1 MLKQRVITA
10 IVLLLI
16 LIGAY
21 CLGPVAFAG
30 VMAVGFALAQWE
42 WLKLAGLTSLAS
54 ALLAVIVSGS
64 TAGLTFVAYQDLQ
77 VIHQISAEYQML
89 YANLSSIFVM
99 YLAVVTLLWI
109 GISIRVFFARMK
121 GLPVNR
127 IAVGVTGVFF
137 PPAAWFG
144 FVAMYASFGISMVI
158 SLLAIV
164 WLADIMAY
172 FTGMAFGKHRMCP
185 AISPK
190 KSWEGVAG
198 GMLSVMVL
206 GLIFA
211 LCLPEVKTIP
221 GVLTESMGVAA
232 WIVVAFVLVSL
243 SIVGDLFESALK
255 RQAGIKDSSNLL
267 PGHGG
272 FYDRLDAMM
281 PTLPAGFLLT
291 VLVASGTIGF

>member
-16 LIGAY
+16 LIGSY
-21 CLGPVAFAG
+21 MLGPVAFAG
-30 VMAVGFALAQWE
+30 VMAIAFILAQWE
-42 WLKLAGLTSLAS
+42 WLKLSGLNSIIS
-54 ALLAVIVSGS
+54 ALIAVVVGGSAAAITYLVS
-64 TAGLTFVAYQDLQ
+64 LDLQ
-77 VIHQISAEYQML
+77 VINHASQEYQQL
-89 YANLSSIFVM
+89 YANLSGMFVM
-99 YLAVVTLLWI
+99 YLTVITLLWV
-109 GISIRVFFARMK
+109 GISIRVFFARK
-121 GLPVNR
+121 TGLPVNR
-127 IAVGVTGVFF
+127 IVVGITGVFF
-137 PPAAWFG
+137 PPAAWLA
-144 FVAMYASFGISMVI
+144 FVAMYATFGISMVI

-164 WLADIMAY
+164 WIADIMAY
-172 FTGMAFGKHRMCP
+172 FTGMAFGKHRMSP

-198 GMLSVMVL
+198 GMLSVMLL
-206 GLIFA
+206 GLLFA
-211 LCLPEVKTIP
+211 WFAPEIKTIP
-221 GVLTESMGVAA
+221 GVIVESMGAVV
-232 WIVVAFVLVSL
+232 WIIIAYILVSL

-291 VLVASGTIGF
+291 VLIASGTLG